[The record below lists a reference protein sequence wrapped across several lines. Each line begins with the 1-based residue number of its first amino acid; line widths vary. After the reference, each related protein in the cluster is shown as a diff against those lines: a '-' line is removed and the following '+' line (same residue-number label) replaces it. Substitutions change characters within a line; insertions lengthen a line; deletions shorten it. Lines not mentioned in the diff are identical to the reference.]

1 MKEHNSINK
10 GKNKNKNESAIQMH
24 REDFPS
30 HKINALDFEILD
42 RADSNKKLELK
53 EMLHIN
59 RLKPSLNT
67 QHAAKYKNDNNTFN
81 KQLNTV
87 IIARQI

>member
-1 MKEHNSINK
+1 
-10 GKNKNKNESAIQMH
+10 MH
-24 REDFPS
+24 RDEFPD

-42 RADSNKKLELK
+42 RADTNKKLELK
-53 EMLHIN
+53 EMLHISKI
-59 RLKPSLNT
+59 KPTLNI
-67 QHAAKYKNDNNTFN
+67 QHAAKYKNDKDTFN